1 MDVVVKKDAKKIN
14 KSFAG
19 ITQKIGENANIV
31 DTRNVNSLREWRK
44 NGSLVRISQEFKASN
59 DGSLDNEKTEKRLK
73 YTPINKF
80 TITSQYY
87 IFLLIIHCS

>member
-1 MDVVVKKDAKKIN
+1 MDAVVRKDAKKIN

-44 NGSLVRISQEFKASN
+44 NGSLVRISHEFKASN

>member
-1 MDVVVKKDAKKIN
+1 MDAVVRKDAKKIN
-14 KSFAG
+14 KLFAG

-59 DGSLDNEKTEKRLK
+59 DGSLNDEKTEKRLK
-73 YTPINKF
+73 YTPIYEF
-80 TITSQYY
+80 IITSQ
-87 IFLLIIHCS
+87 